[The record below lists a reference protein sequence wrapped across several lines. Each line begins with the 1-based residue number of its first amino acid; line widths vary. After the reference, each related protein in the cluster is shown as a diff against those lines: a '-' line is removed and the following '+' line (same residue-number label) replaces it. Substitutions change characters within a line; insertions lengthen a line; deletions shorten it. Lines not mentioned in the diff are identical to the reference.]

1 MNTQEISQTVN
12 KCYPYPETFRVT
24 SPYGTRGGKSHKGID
39 LVGINNKTIVSCCDG
54 VVTKAAG
61 DGGSGYGNHI
71 MIRNADGS
79 GCLYAHLCK
88 IYVKKGQNVSIKQ
101 AIGLEGSTGNSTG
114 SHLHLGVSSNGD
126 YTTTHAQQT
135 WIDPAVWFGL
145 ASTNP
150 IQGKVFDGAG
160 YPTGYPTDSSKST
173 ITTITSVTSGA
184 TGGSSI
190 TGIADAIIPSGESY
204 HVTDATG
211 VYSDWL
217 YGRRYRVLVD
227 TGDGN
232 ALDVSELRCNF
243 DITKTAYMEAHQ
255 SVLKIYNLSPED
267 ENKLIRQGQT
277 IIIEA
282 GYNGNQYGIIFA
294 GKIIQPIRSRENGV
308 DYVLTLVSMDE
319 EIYAGYGLVNIT
331 LVNESNLR
339 DAVEVSTTR
348 ATYPRKIGK
357 LIDTSITYPRG
368 KVLFGMPKTFLDN
381 CARSENAT
389 YYGENGEV
397 NIIRAEVS
405 EDGTDASMIPSFSPS
420 SGLLDNPSQT
430 EYGISCKILLNPSVT
445 LGSLFHIDNTL
456 IAGLRF
462 QQGQQLR
469 PMDSNG
475 IYRVIKIHY
484 VGDTRGDDWYMEI
497 DAIGQQGMLPGLAN
511 DAGTSVFN

>member
-1 MNTQEISQTVN
+1 MN
-12 KCYPYPETFRVT
+12 KCYPYPETFRVS
-24 SPYGTRGGKSHKGID
+24 SPYGTRGGKKHKGID
-39 LVGINNKTIVSCCDG
+39 LVGINNKTIVSCCEG
-54 VVTKAAG
+54 VVTKASS

-71 MIRNADGS
+71 MIRNEDGS
-79 GCLYAHLCK
+79 GCLYAHLSK
-88 IYVKKGQNVSIKQ
+88 IYVKKGQTVSIKQ

-126 YTTTHAQQT
+126 YTETHVKQS
-135 WIDPAVWFGL
+135 WIDPAIWFGMVT
-145 ASTNP
+145 TNP
-150 IQGKVFDGAG
+150 IQGEVFDGSG
-160 YPTGYPTDSSKST
+160 YPSGYPADSGSST
-173 ITTITSVTSGA
+173 ITTVTTVTESSGGSLS
-184 TGGSSI
+184 TGGS
-190 TGIADAIIPSGESY
+190 GIVDAIIPSGDSY
-204 HVTDATG
+204 KVVDGTG

-217 YGRRYRVLVD
+217 YGRRYRVLVE
-227 TGDGN
+227 TGDGS

-267 ENKLIRQGQT
+267 ENKLIKQGQT

-282 GYNGNQYGIIFA
+282 GYNGSQYGIIFA

-319 EIYAGYGLVNIT
+319 EVYAGYGLVNIT

-339 DAVEVSTTR
+339 DAVEVATTT
-348 ATYPRKIGK
+348 ATYPRKLGK
-357 LIDTSITYPRG
+357 LIDTTITYPRG
-368 KVLFGMPKTFLDN
+368 KVLFGTPKTFLDN

-397 NIIRAEVS
+397 NIIKAEIS
-405 EDGTDASMIPSFSPS
+405 DDDIDASMIPSFSPA

-456 IAGLRF
+456 VAGLRF

-469 PMDSNG
+469 PMDSSG

-497 DAIGQQGMLPGLAN
+497 DAIGQQGTLPGLATN
-511 DAGTSVFN
+511 IGTAVFN